1 MEQENQTELITRK
14 EARSMGLTIGR
25 MDYLLKIGQLQYAP
39 NTHFKFFRSDVEKW
53 AAVPSHWTIK
63 KSPNDKVRGPYIMDR
78 QMELA
83 IASLT
88 VCAQLLKSP
97 AIKKS
102 LGNPTLEEII
112 EAAQTIENRLNW
124 KRKKKEKKHEIDA

>member
-1 MEQENQTELITRK
+1 MQENTLVNRK

-39 NTHFKFFRSDVEKW
+39 GSNCMFLRSDVEKW

-88 VCAQLLKSP
+88 VCAQLLKNP

>member
-1 MEQENQTELITRK
+1 MQENTLVSRK

-25 MDYLLKIGQLQYAP
+25 MDYLLRIEELKYVPGSK
-39 NTHFKFFRSDVEKW
+39 FKFLRSDVEKW
-53 AAVPSHWTIK
+53 LAVPSHGSIK
-63 KSPNDKVRGPYIMDR
+63 KDPNNKVRGPYIMNK

-88 VCAQLLKSP
+88 VCAQLLKNP

-102 LGNPTLEEII
+102 LGYPTLEEVLD
-112 EAAQTIENRLNW
+112 AAQTIENRLNW
-124 KRKKKEKKHEIDA
+124 KRKQTEKKHAINA